1 MVSYSQVVN
10 GISKYIDQEIV
21 NKLQGWQRWA
31 LGAGT
36 GIFLSKSG
44 ENFAQLKENSIVKM
58 LGLIDENGMVD
69 VDIIYSE
76 LRKQADKG
84 SIVAEIPALGK
95 ITLTKD
101 DVEKLYA
108 CIKG

>member
-21 NKLQGWQRWA
+21 NKLQGWQKWA

-44 ENFAQLKENSIVKM
+44 ENFTQLKENSIVKM

-84 SIVAEIPALGK
+84 AIVAEIPMIGK
-95 ITLTKD
+95 LTLTKD
-101 DVEKLYA
+101 DVEKLYT

>member
-1 MVSYSQVVN
+1 MVSYSQVVS
-10 GISKYIDQEIV
+10 GISKFMDQEII
-21 NKLQGWQRWA
+21 NKIQGWQRWA
-31 LGAGT
+31 LGTGA

-44 ENFAQLKENSIVKM
+44 EIFTRLKENSIVKM
-58 LGLIDENGMVD
+58 LGLIDENGMID
-69 VDIIYSE
+69 VDTIYSE

-84 SIVAEIPALGK
+84 AIVAEIPMLGK